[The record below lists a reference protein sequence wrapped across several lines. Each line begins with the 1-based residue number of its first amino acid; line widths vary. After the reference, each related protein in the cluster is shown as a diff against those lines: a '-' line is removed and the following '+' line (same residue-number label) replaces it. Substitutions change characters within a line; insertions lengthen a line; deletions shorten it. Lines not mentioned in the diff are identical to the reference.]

1 HASSALRFLARQAH
15 LVGTVTGPLPVG
27 PSQGS
32 SLSILTEPRDELAPF
47 HTRSPR
53 RRDSP
58 NGALWNID
66 SGWPQSALMLR
77 ARMTSP
83 HFSVSSAMSLLK
95 SAGESAST
103 SPPRSASRA
112 FILGSARPA
121 LISLLSLSMI
131 SAGVAFGAPT
141 PYQLLAS

>member
-1 HASSALRFLARQAH
+1 LSLWHAAQRRRMTRRNPPSTSFDH
-15 LVGTVTGPLPVG
+15 LVGAGG
-27 PSQGS
+27 IRHS
-32 SLSILTEPRDELAPF
+32 R
-47 HTRSPR
+47 
-53 RRDSP
+53 
-58 NGALWNID
+58 NGRLWNID
-66 SGWPQSALMLR
+66 STADRAQSALMLS
-77 ARMTSP
+77 ARMTLL
-83 HFSVSSAMSLLK
+83 HFSVSSTMSLPK

-121 LISLLSLSMI
+121 LISLLSVSMI